1 MHLLKCPE
9 CGSSEIG
16 FNQQLGETI
25 CRDCGL
31 VIEDNLVSHEEYMSE
46 PAKKNASHPFLACA
60 GTKEIHGRIVKHSW
74 LLSTK
79 EKNLRYGNNRI
90 EALGGK
96 LSLSDRVVD
105 EAKMLFKRSM
115 TQDLAVGR
123 DFISLAYACVY
134 SACIIH
140 GVPKTLLELTI
151 HTSLTKKKVLSAFRL
166 LKKELEL
173 HMEPID
179 PYDLI
184 PRFASKLQLSHQ
196 TKTLAIEMMTKL
208 KECGL
213 TSGKRPE
220 TVIAGVL
227 YLASKKNNEPR
238 TQRDVANAV
247 GVIEITIRKFVQ
259 HVSSKAF

>member
-1 MHLLKCPE
+1 MHLEKCPE
-9 CGSSEIG
+9 CGSNEIG
-16 FNQQLGETI
+16 FNQQRGEII
-25 CRDCGL
+25 CRECGL
-31 VIEDNLVSHEEYMSE
+31 VIEDNTISQDEYISE
-46 PAKKNASHPFLACA
+46 PAKKNAKHPFLSSA
-60 GTKEIHGRIVKHSW
+60 GTKEIDGKIVKHSW

-79 EKNLRYGNNRI
+79 EKNTRYGDNRI
-90 EALGGK
+90 ESLGSK
-96 LSLSDRVVD
+96 LCLPDRVVD
-105 EAKMLFKRSM
+105 DAKMLFKRSM
-115 TQDLAVGR
+115 AQDLAVGR
-123 DFISLAYACVY
+123 DFVSLAYACVY

-151 HTSLTKKKVLSAFRL
+151 NTSLTKKKVLSSFRL

-173 HMEPID
+173 RIEPID
-179 PYDLI
+179 PFDLI
-184 PRFASKLQLSHQ
+184 PRFASKLELSPQ
-196 TKTLAIEMMTKL
+196 TKTVAIDLMMKL

-227 YLASKKNNEPR
+227 YLASKLNNEPR

-259 HVSSKAF
+259 HVSRRGF